1 VWVWWRGVPSRL
13 GEGSGEGAAL
23 PPREFFFALGFQN
36 GEFWWILCRSFTVE
50 LLVYRLR

>member
-1 VWVWWRGVPSRL
+1 MWGVVEGCPL
-13 GEGSGEGAAL
+13 QTGEGSGEGAAL